1 MADDASPAVDSPA
14 TAPPTERAPAD
25 VVRYWTDQLG
35 AYDDEFKDW
44 TKRCKKIIR
53 RYRDERQEKQ
63 DGTVSGGARFNAL
76 WSNVQTL
83 QPAIYIKP
91 PQPVV
96 ERRYLDKDPL
106 ARTASMTLERACE
119 VQIEVGKLHPAMR
132 KCTLDYLLCGRATL
146 WERYDPT
153 YGEAQ
158 DQAEPAPEGEQA
170 AAEPA
175 RPVTYEKVCDDYV
188 AWDKFR
194 HSPAATWEDVWWVS
208 KDEMLTRKELRARFK
223 GKDASGKLIADVIPM
238 RANSAAKD
246 DKQDDREKK
255 RRNPRALVVEIWN
268 KRDREVL
275 FIAPDYAAQPLETSP
290 DPLSLDSFWPCPPP
304 LYATLTNDT
313 LVPVPDYAEYQD
325 QAEELDNLTQR
336 IKALTDAIRV
346 NGVYDAS
353 IPELKRILAEGAE
366 NRMVGVKNWAELV
379 TKGGLAKAMDFIP
392 LKDVV
397 EALIELYNSRDRVKA
412 DMAEITGISD
422 IIRGQSQGSQKT
434 ATEQRI
440 KGQFAS
446 LRLDDR
452 KKEVARFARDAI
464 AIKAEIIAEQFSPE
478 ILAEMTGM
486 IAFLTDEITA
496 EQPAAPVPPQM
507 GHNGGP
513 PMMDGAPPLAPGAP
527 AGAMS
532 LPGAAPAPLPPPNPA
547 AMAQE
552 RFAKAVELLKND
564 KMRTFRIDI
573 ETDSTIE
580 PDKQAAKEAVTEMTG
595 AVGQLLEKALPLGQA
610 VPELAAPLGQT
621 LLFVLRTFGAGRD
634 VEGLWE
640 DAIEKMQRAAKNP
653 APKPPSP
660 EQIKAQAEA
669 DKMKADAAAVQQKGA
684 QEAEAHRMD
693 METRTAEAAR
703 AQQEHAAKMA
713 NMEALHW
720 QAVDKSA
727 VELEKAR
734 VELEKLRTPEPEAP
748 AEAEKGPS
756 ESIAFKDL
764 PPEGQAQ
771 MAAQAGIQLSPEALQ
786 QHAENE
792 AKKQADLKAAAKPKA
807 KEPA

>member
-1 MADDASPAVDSPA
+1 M
-14 TAPPTERAPAD
+14 
-25 VVRYWTDQLG
+25 
-35 AYDDEFKDW
+35 
-44 TKRCKKIIR
+44 
-53 RYRDERQEKQ
+53 
-63 DGTVSGGARFNAL
+63 
-76 WSNVQTL
+76 
-83 QPAIYIKP
+83 
-91 PQPVV
+91 
-96 ERRYLDKDPL
+96 
-106 ARTASMTLERACE
+106 
-119 VQIEVGKLHPAMR
+119 
-132 KCTLDYLLCGRATL
+132 
-146 WERYDPT
+146 
-153 YGEAQ
+153 
-158 DQAEPAPEGEQA
+158 
-170 AAEPA
+170 
-175 RPVTYEKVCDDYV
+175 
-188 AWDKFR
+188 
-194 HSPAATWEDVWWVS
+194 
-208 KDEMLTRKELRARFK
+208 
-223 GKDASGKLIADVIPM
+223 
-238 RANSAAKD
+238 
-246 DKQDDREKK
+246 
-255 RRNPRALVVEIWN
+255 VEIWN
-268 KRDREVL
+268 KRDREVI

-290 DPLSLDSFWPCPPP
+290 DPLSLDGFWPCPPP

-496 EQPAAPVPPQM
+496 EQPAAPPMPPQM

-513 PMMDGAPPLAPGAP
+513 PMMDGAPPLAPGMAP
-527 AGAMS
+527 PA
-532 LPGAAPAPLPPPNPA
+532 AAPPPPDPA

-669 DKMKADAAAVQQKGA
+669 DKMKADAQAVQQKSA
-684 QEAEAHRMD
+684 QEAETHRMD
-693 METRTAEAAR
+693 MEARQAEAANK
-703 AQQEHAAKMA
+703 QQEQ
-713 NMEALHW
+713 AL
-720 QAVDKSA
+720 
-727 VELEKAR
+727 
-734 VELEKLRTPEPEAP
+734 KLRTIEEQHRQKMEHGALEIAKAHAELAKLQTPEPEAP
-748 AEAEKGPS
+748 AEADKGPS
-756 ESIAFKDL
+756 ESISFKDL

-771 MAAQAGIQLSPEALQ
+771 MAAQAGIQLSPEALKA
-786 QHAENE
+786 HADAE

-807 KEPA
+807 EASA